1 MRIVR
6 NLIHDE
12 GGAEVME
19 YALVAGLIAIAAVIA
34 ILSVGQ
40 KVLARWQVVERG
52 IQ

>member
-1 MRIVR
+1 
-6 NLIHDE
+6 
-12 GGAEVME
+12 ME